1 METNHDCRLQRF
13 LTCAVAAAVLLLLAG
28 CGNEFTGELPI
39 HRIRAELADVTTYSV
54 VLEDMKEEG
63 NFIRSYYH
71 KYRIIRETKAQTTDW
86 MEVSKDFYRANEEN
100 LGMSLLSR
108 KEGQEITT
116 VSPPGY
122 HYVGDSRYGKW
133 STDRSGNTFW
143 EWYGK
148 YALFSSL
155 FGGWYRPVYMRDYNT
170 YDQYR
175 SQNRTYYGRDR
186 QYGSSGSI
194 ARQTKPNFYQRHMA
208 RQQSRSSSF
217 ANKVSSRI
225 GRTKTGF
232 RGRSGGFGK

>member
-1 METNHDCRLQRF
+1 METSNDCRFQR
-13 LTCAVAAAVLLLLAG
+13 LLVYILVTAVILWMTG
-28 CGNEFTGELPI
+28 CRNEFTGELPI
-39 HRIRAELADVTTYSV
+39 NRIQTELTDVPTYSV

-63 NFIRSYYH
+63 NFVKTYYH
-71 KYRIIRETKAQTTDW
+71 KYRIVQETQARTTDW
-86 MEVSKDFYRANEEN
+86 MQVSKNYYRANDEFM
-100 LGMSLLSR
+100 GMSLLSR
-108 KEGQEITT
+108 KEGQAVTT

-122 HYVGDSRYGKW
+122 HYVGDDRYGRW
-133 STDRSGNTFW
+133 NTDRSGNTFW

-175 SQNRTYYGRDR
+175 SQNRPYFGRDR

-208 RQQSRSSSF
+208 KQQSRSSSF
-217 ANKVSSRI
+217 ANKVSRRI